1 MSLVCLFIILVLAPT
16 DLGIRFSE
24 IVQVHRE
31 TNVLD
36 SALAIASKDLRI
48 TELLGEL
55 EPLGN
60 LAILEGSHRYTN
72 AYNRLEITVDV
83 HGAKSG
89 NSIRGK
95 MDVLVDKKDKEWVF
109 KTIDIRVK
117 KPLDLKQTIHI
128 LNATN

>member
-16 DLGIRFSE
+16 NLGIRFSE

-31 TNVLD
+31 TKVLD

-48 TELLGEL
+48 TELLCEL

-60 LAILEGSHRYTN
+60 LAIVEGSHGYTN
-72 AYNRLEITVDV
+72 AYNRLEITVYV

-117 KPLDLKQTIHI
+117 KPLDLKRIIHI
-128 LNATN
+128 LKATN

>member
-128 LNATN
+128 LKATN